1 MQNTL
6 FVKAD
11 DIAEILN
18 ISQSKA
24 YSIIKKLNKELDEK
38 GYRTIN
44 GRVSTKYFMEQFY
57 GMDELKEVE

>member
-24 YSIIKKLNKELDEK
+24 YSIIKELNKELDEK
-38 GYRTIN
+38 QVLTI
-44 GRVSTKYFMEQFY
+44 VFFY
-57 GMDELKEVE
+57 VFLF

>member
-24 YSIIKKLNKELDEK
+24 YSIIKSINKLVMTVVIIGIRNYDGL
-38 GYRTIN
+38 
-44 GRVSTKYFMEQFY
+44 
-57 GMDELKEVE
+57 